1 MGKVVDCSTAIVAE
15 MSIIAASTEYKCNAT
30 IRELFFPQAGCSL
43 KKCGKSRRGKYEFQ
57 CLQRPSTCKTPP
69 KGQRSPEKGKQNS
82 DNPYTIARELLL
94 LTSTCS
100 CRCSCNMSAS
110 CQPQLDCTSHQATYK
125 LRHFGYMQSLYEQ
138 LDFPL
143 ILSQA
148 VIAH

>member
-15 MSIIAASTEYKCNAT
+15 MSIIAAYAM

-43 KKCGKSRRGKYEFQ
+43 KKCVKSRRAKYEFL
-57 CLQRPSTCKTPP
+57 CLRRPSTCKTPP
-69 KGQRSPEKGKQNS
+69 KGQSSPEKGKQNS
-82 DNPYTIARELLL
+82 DNRYTSQESYW

-110 CQPQLDCTSHQATYK
+110 CQPQSQLDRTSHQATYK
-125 LRHFGYMQSLYEQ
+125 LRHFGFMQSLYEK